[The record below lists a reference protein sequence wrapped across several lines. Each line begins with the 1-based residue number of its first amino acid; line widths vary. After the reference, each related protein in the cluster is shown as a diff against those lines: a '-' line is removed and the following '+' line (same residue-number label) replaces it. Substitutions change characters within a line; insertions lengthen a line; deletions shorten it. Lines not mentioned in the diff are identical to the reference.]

1 MSGMTPDLRARLE
14 AFKAVKVKHPRL
26 EEVDRAVT
34 RAIYEHTSY
43 TLLTLYGP
51 SGVGKSTITKRIAER
66 CLEQEPNRAIV
77 PVVFVEAR
85 PGDIGAYV
93 RLDYYR
99 QVSNTLREHAAVKD
113 RLMNLALAAK
123 SNQKSK
129 DPGEWLD
136 MREGVEYALERL
148 RVKAVV
154 IDEAQH
160 LMRVEA
166 PHKPVEQLDWLKS
179 LTNRTNVLHIL
190 VGNYELYDFCHL
202 NGQAARRG
210 RDLHFP
216 RYHLESQVQCEEFVG
231 ALRYLLERVP
241 LTCDIDGLLEHWR
254 WFGEWSLGCIGILRD
269 WVVETVAARC
279 EEGGTTLTI
288 EALKSHALQP
298 DQRLRLEME
307 ARAGEHKV
315 EREKARSEQQLEEL
329 LGKSFMAPQTAT
341 AGEMSNGH
349 RPEPSPTPK
358 TDHQPKKTTRR
369 RIGERAP
376 QRDPVGGNV
385 PLENATKCSFSGVTG
400 LTPDRMVQTGIS
412 LVRCPECGAMR
423 TLQPRVHAVTFPS
436 HQKRLVPPP
445 PGDVQWMRNGAVW
458 ELSESKR

>member
-14 AFKAVKVKHPRL
+14 AFKAVRVKHPRL
-26 EEVDRAVT
+26 KEIDQAVT

-43 TLLTLYGP
+43 SILTLYGP
-51 SGVGKSTITKRIAER
+51 SGAGKSTITKRIAER

-77 PVVFVEAR
+77 PVGFVEAR
-85 PGDIGAYV
+85 PGDIGAYA

-99 QVSNTLREHAAVKD
+99 QVTTTLREHAAVKD

-136 MREGVEYALERL
+136 MQEGVEYALERL
-148 RVKAVV
+148 QVRAVV

-179 LTNRTNVLHIL
+179 LMNRTNVLHIL
-190 VGNYELYDFCHL
+190 VGNYEMYDFCHL

-216 RYHLESQVQCEEFVG
+216 RYHLDTKSECEEFVG
-231 ALRYLLERVP
+231 ALEYFLERVP
-241 LTCDIDGLLEHWR
+241 LACDVAGLREHWR

-269 WVVETVAARC
+269 WVVETVAALC
-279 EEGGTTLTI
+279 EEGSTTLTI
-288 EALKSHALQP
+288 EALKNHALQP

-307 ARAGEHKV
+307 ARAGEYKV
-315 EREKARSEQQLEEL
+315 EQEKARSKQQLEEL
-329 LGKSFMAPQTAT
+329 LGTPMTEPQTLPANGTSTAHSLTQPPFSQAT
-341 AGEMSNGH
+341 
-349 RPEPSPTPK
+349 EP
-358 TDHQPKKTTRR
+358 PKKTTWRR
-369 RIGERAP
+369 VGERAP
-376 QRDPVGGNV
+376 QRDPIGEGPAEANT
-385 PLENATKCSFSGVTG
+385 TKCSFSG
-400 LTPDRMVQTGIS
+400 
-412 LVRCPECGAMR
+412 
-423 TLQPRVHAVTFPS
+423 PS
-436 HQKRLVPPP
+436 HCSLAISRGP
-445 PGDVQWMRNGAVW
+445 
-458 ELSESKR
+458 